1 VGRVSDGYE
10 IERRWLVRARPGL
23 REELEGGWHLRQGYV
38 RAEEPAVRIRSG
50 EPRGPVLT
58 CKAGRGVRR
67 REAETVVSPEM
78 AELLFEAAGERVL
91 EKVRFR
97 IGPWELDWF
106 HGDLEGLVLLELELD
121 EERDPVPDPPAGIQ
135 VLHEVT
141 NHNTLVSADLAAMN
155 SRERRAL
162 VRRVYAE
169 AAE

>member
-1 VGRVSDGYE
+1 VSDGYE

-106 HGDLEGLVLLELELD
+106 DGDLEGLVLLELEL
-121 EERDPVPDPPAGIQ
+121 EGEADPVPNPPHGVN

-141 NHNTLVSADLAAMN
+141 DHKELVSADLASMTSA
-155 SRERRAL
+155 ERRAL

-169 AAE
+169 AEG

>member
-1 VGRVSDGYE
+1 MSAGYE

-23 REELEGGWHLRQGYV
+23 REELEGGWRLRQGYV

-78 AELLFEAAGERVL
+78 AELLFEAAGDRVL

-106 HGDLEGLVLLELELD
+106 DGDLEGLVLLELELE
-121 EERDPVPDPPAGIQ
+121 EERDPVPDPPPGLEL
-135 VLHEVT
+135 LHEVT
-141 NHNTLVSADLAAMN
+141 DHNSLVSAAMAAMT
-155 SRERRAL
+155 SGERRAL